1 MLRSP
6 RRPPLRARCHSAC
19 SSGVS
24 PEPRDPTL
32 ETVEAA
38 SRARKVVGRCTSTVP
53 HLPLALQPQRHV
65 RSRARRGSEAEL
77 VFIARIHERDSARA
91 LARGVS
97 PPLPGML
104 AVPALR
110 TRRWR
115 LATGGMSGSD
125 THPELQRP
133 DVRARGLYGRARA
146 CRRAPSAGRVC
157 ASFVLPPTSLHRRR
171 AARCR
176 GPCTS
181 GRPTRRGARSRG
193 RSA

>member
-91 LARGVS
+91 RARGVS
-97 PPLPGML
+97 PPPPWHARCPCPEDAPVAIGD
-104 AVPALR
+104 
-110 TRRWR
+110 WR
-115 LATGGMSGSD
+115 HVRQR
-125 THPELQRP
+125 HPPR
-133 DVRARGLYGRARA
+133 VTAAGRARA
-146 CRRAPSAGRVC
+146 GPVRPSTRVPEG
-157 ASFVLPPTSLHRRR
+157 AE
-171 AARCR
+171 
-176 GPCTS
+176 
-181 GRPTRRGARSRG
+181 RGARLRLICTPSH
-193 RSA
+193 